1 MYTEKVIYY
10 TSKRLAHIF
19 PSVRH
24 GRGIDDMLYY
34 QRQASPYIILQ
45 VILHSL
51 LLYVKPLL
59 MTSRDLPP
67 SPFS

>member
-1 MYTEKVIYY
+1 MYTEKLIYY

-34 QRQASPYIILQ
+34 QRQASPYIIL
-45 VILHSL
+45 HSL
-51 LLYVKPLL
+51 LLYVKPLF